1 MRTSLYNSG
10 FAQLYNARWAGF
22 AGSVA
27 PRIQDFFERTQICK
41 KPRTVLDI
49 CCGTGQLALHFLDQG
64 YTVMGIDISPA
75 MLEHAQENY
84 QSYIDT
90 GQAKF
95 MTGDA
100 ADFNIDGSF
109 ELAISTYDALNHLP
123 DMAALA
129 GCFRSTYAVLNDG
142 GWFIFDLN
150 TRRGLRQWTG
160 MSVQDMD
167 DLTLITRGVAVAADD
182 RMYTHITGF
191 VRQEDGRYTRVDQT
205 AFNSVFDLDA
215 VASLLRDTGF
225 VGVYCALID
234 TLDTPLDNS
243 EQESRVFFVARKP
256 SC

>member
-1 MRTSLYNSG
+1 MRTSIYNIG

-22 AGSVA
+22 ANRVA
-27 PRIQDFFERTQICK
+27 PRIREFFEQTPIGKQA
-41 KPRTVLDI
+41 RTVLDI
-49 CCGTGQLALHFLDQG
+49 CCGTGQLALHFLECEYKVVG
-64 YTVMGIDISPA
+64 LDISPA
-75 MLEHAQENY
+75 MLEHARENC
-84 QSYIDT
+84 QNFIVQ
-90 GQAKF
+90 GQARF
-95 MTGDA
+95 VSDDA
-100 ADFNIDGSF
+100 ADFHIEASF
-109 ELAISTYDALNHLP
+109 SLAVSTYDALNHLP
-123 DMAALA
+123 DMDALA
-129 GCFRSTYAVLNDG
+129 GCFRSTYTALLDG

-150 TRRGLRQWTG
+150 TRRGLHQWSG
-160 MSVQDMD
+160 MSVQDTE
-167 DLTLITRGVAVAADD
+167 DLTLITRGVAVDMDD

-191 VRQEDGRYTRVDQT
+191 MRQDDGCYRRVDQT